1 MAGFLFVWRWFFLT
15 HITLKE
21 LNWGSWAAVLVSWR
35 FEIRVILPV
44 IFTSVPSMWT
54 LLFKANNSIG
64 EQELGEDQRLCLG
77 TCAGKASAN
86 PWSFGKLHGM
96 DMDGPSSIWPLCW
109 FKIEVLCWWWW
120 VCPMLLGWQMLTQ
133 TTNGENAAVPTVKVG
148 KSTIIS
154 GLKEIGFGTA
164 RHCGHRISITLKHK
178 LQSLKKTKCNETCFL
193 KFLLICFFANCVFG
207 CLFC

>member
-1 MAGFLFVWRWFFLT
+1 MRSCRSGRIFVCLKMVGALT

-35 FEIRVILPV
+35 IEIRVIFYLWFSPPYLQCGHCSRLTTASENRNLV
-44 IFTSVPSMWT
+44 KIKDFALEHARAKHPRTLGALANCMGWIWT
-54 LLFKANNSIG
+54 A
-64 EQELGEDQRLCLG
+64 R
-77 TCAGKASAN
+77 
-86 PWSFGKLHGM
+86 
-96 DMDGPSSIWPLCW
+96 PLCW

-133 TTNGENAAVPTVKVG
+133 TTNGENVVVPTVKVG

-178 LQSLKKTKCNETCFL
+178 LQS
-193 KFLLICFFANCVFG
+193 
-207 CLFC
+207 